1 MASYEEVYAKLVKDS
16 QIKAY
21 LAETNMTVKAKKEFL
36 MYVIVQTLK
45 RGSVV
50 RAASTDFPQDYVVI
64 DIESTGLDKNTDEV
78 IQLSGIKYHND
89 KQIEQFDTLV
99 HPKQQVSGFISNLT
113 GISSQMLENT
123 PEFHEVA
130 SNYRA
135 FIGNY
140 PIIGHNIISFDIPFL
155 EEKGMT
161 FSDNRLIDTFQLAKV
176 KKLPTEKFSLPILK
190 KYFDVHNRSHNSLND
205 CKTTAVVY
213 QHLATDDLASELV
226 KKHHKSI
233 FEHQKVTVYG
243 TFEGKSNSDMQQ
255 LVIKYGG
262 QVMCKLDQ
270 EVDVFIDGESLNNS
284 ADAEL
289 SAEEKKAYRI
299 SKNIII

>member
-1 MASYEEVYAKLVKDS
+1 
-16 QIKAY
+16 
-21 LAETNMTVKAKKEFL
+21 
-36 MYVIVQTLK
+36 
-45 RGSVV
+45 
-50 RAASTDFPQDYVVI
+50 
-64 DIESTGLDKNTDEV
+64 
-78 IQLSGIKYHND
+78 
-89 KQIEQFDTLV
+89 
-99 HPKQQVSGFISNLT
+99 
-113 GISSQMLENT
+113 
-123 PEFHEVA
+123 
-130 SNYRA
+130 
-135 FIGNY
+135 
-140 PIIGHNIISFDIPFL
+140 
-155 EEKGMT
+155 MT

-299 SKNIII
+299 SKKYNHLKIINGEEMIKKLGKMESEPWQQVGNEATG